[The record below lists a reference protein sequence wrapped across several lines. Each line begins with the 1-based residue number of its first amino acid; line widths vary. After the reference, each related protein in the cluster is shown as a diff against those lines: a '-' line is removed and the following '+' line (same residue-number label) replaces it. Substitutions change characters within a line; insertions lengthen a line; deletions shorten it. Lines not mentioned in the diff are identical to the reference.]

1 MDLRYLRYFIAVAE
15 EMNFT
20 RAAERLHTV
29 QPSLSRQIRRLEE
42 IVGVPL
48 FIRDRHELELTEA
61 GRIFLYESRAILQ
74 QVNRAMMLARQG
86 ARAEAGQISVGFIF
100 GTDTSS
106 IFSKLLPALKRRCPE
121 MQVSYKG
128 MTEAELFEKLEEEEV
143 NVAIGPGPV
152 DTPGVVSEVI
162 LRQKIVV
169 VVPATHP
176 LAKLKKVPVSRLA
189 AEPIIGPTAATNPR
203 FRKFLDS
210 IAETAGA
217 KFTSTVER
225 DNVLSALHAVGLGLG
240 VVLIPDYQKSIL
252 PGSVVARQLDL
263 EVQPTYDL
271 LMYYHKSDRNP
282 ALAYFL
288 SVVRECLEP
297 VTKGAA

>member
-48 FIRDRHELELTEA
+48 FVRDRHELELTEA
-61 GRIFLYESRAILQ
+61 GRIFLDESRSILE

-86 ARAEAGQISVGFIF
+86 ARAEAGKISVGFIF

-106 IFSKLLPALKRRCPE
+106 IFSNLLPTLKECCPE
-121 MQVSYKG
+121 MQVAYEG
-128 MTEAELFEKLEEEEV
+128 MTEAELFHKLEEQEI
-143 NVAIGPGPV
+143 NVAFGPG
-152 DTPGVVSEVI
+152 TIAASGVVSEVI
-162 LRQKIVV
+162 LRQNIVV
-169 VVPATHP
+169 VAPSTHP
-176 LAKLKKVPVSRLA
+176 LARLRKIPVSRLA
-189 AEPIIGPTAATNPR
+189 SETLIGPSETANPR
-203 FRKFLDS
+203 FRKFLES
-210 IAETAGA
+210 IAETARVRFA
-217 KFTSTVER
+217 STIER
-225 DNVLSALHAVGLGLG
+225 DNVLSALHAVSLGLG
-240 VVLIPDYQKSIL
+240 IALIPDYQKSIL

-263 EVQPTYDL
+263 DPQPTYEL

-288 SVVRECLEP
+288 SIVRECLEP
-297 VTKGAA
+297 APSKR